1 MNNVFMKI
9 WNALV
14 KCDGETVARVV
25 TNYFG
30 NAKFDQDFY
39 DFLVDEGIAD
49 EYEEEDGDD
58 E

>member
-14 KCDGETVARVV
+14 KCDGETVARAV

-30 NAKFDQDFY
+30 NGKFDQDFY

-49 EYEEEDGDD
+49 EDEEEDGD